1 MPLIEP
7 SSYRP
12 PVRFWNGHLQT
23 IVPSLFRR
31 VTVDYVRERIETPDD
46 DFLDLDWA
54 YASAGNGQ
62 SSVGS
67 KGFAD
72 SDLPTAHSPLIILSH
87 GLEGDSSRPYVAGM
101 VRYLTREG
109 FDCLA
114 WNFRSCSGEM
124 NRQLRFYHSGATDDL
139 NIVVQYA
146 IGKGYTHICLIG
158 FSLGGNLTLKY
169 IGERAHNLPSAIK
182 KAVTFSVPLDLAAS
196 SSMIDRGFSRIYL
209 RRFLRHLQ
217 AKVVG
222 KEQLFPEKIS
232 AKDYRRIRTFADFD
246 NRYTAPLHG
255 FRDAQ
260 EYYQQ
265 NSSIRFL
272 RGIAIPTLIIN
283 AKNDPLLAPECYPE
297 DLARELPN
305 VYMEFPEQG
314 GHCGFPSGDPV
325 NGVYW
330 SEQRALEFLTSWHIV
345 NKQ

>member
-12 PVRFWNGHLQT
+12 PARLWNGHLQT

-31 VTVDYVRERIETPDD
+31 VTVNYLRERLETPDD

-54 YASAGNGQ
+54 FAL
-62 SSVGS
+62 VGS
-67 KGFAD
+67 RQLAVAPVPTANRP
-72 SDLPTAHSPLIILSH
+72 LPTKDCPLVILSH

-101 VRYLTREG
+101 VRHLTQHG

-139 NIVVQYA
+139 NYVVQFA
-146 IGKGYTHICLIG
+146 IGKGYKNISLIG
-158 FSLGGNLTLKY
+158 YSLGGNLTLKY
-169 IGERAHNLPSAIK
+169 IGERGHALPGEVK
-182 KAVTFSVPLDLAAS
+182 KAVAFSVPLDLAAS
-196 SSMIDRGFSRIYL
+196 SVMIDRGFSRVYL

-222 KEQLFPEKIS
+222 KEKLFPEKIS
-232 AKDYRRIRTFADFD
+232 SKDYRRVRTFADFD
-246 NRYTAPLHG
+246 DRYTAPLHG
-255 FRDAQ
+255 FRNAQ
-260 EYYQQ
+260 DYYQQ

-297 DLARELPN
+297 NLARELPN

-314 GHCGFPSGDPV
+314 GHCGFPSSDPV

-330 SEQRALEFLTSWHIV
+330 SEQRALAFLTS
-345 NKQ
+345 